1 MIKNLI
7 TWPASH
13 FIVINT
19 HQRKSWIEMSEEGA
33 RKMAQQFRE
42 IAAFLEITS
51 SIPSTHMMVD
61 SHL

>member
-1 MIKNLI
+1 
-7 TWPASH
+7 
-13 FIVINT
+13 
-19 HQRKSWIEMSEEGA
+19 MSEEGA